1 MRICMLGLGLIGGS
15 IARAVAAHD
24 DVPATDG
31 RPSLVAWTPAG
42 DGPRAALAAGVI
54 ADVARD
60 LTDAVRGADLV
71 LLAAP
76 ALATLRLLDD
86 LAGLEPGILRPT
98 ATVTDVASTKA
109 AIVGRADAL
118 GLRFVGGHPMAG
130 RETAGFGASAADLF
144 VGRPWVIVPGRGA
157 SAEDVARVEWL
168 ASACGARPVRMPGE
182 AHDAAV
188 AAISHAP
195 LVVAAALVEAVAGAP
210 GERSREDWDTVRSL
224 AAGGWRDMTRLARGD
239 PEMGMGMLATN
250 ATAVVARLRDVR
262 DRLDTWIAALD
273 ASAGPDAAALLDRLA
288 ADRGRARET
297 RSAEE
302 AAVDGPDRPA

>member
-1 MRICMLGLGLIGGS
+1 MTYPR
-15 IARAVAAHD
+15 
-24 DVPATDG
+24 PAT
-31 RPSLVAWTPAG
+31 AG
-42 DGPRAALAAGVI
+42 DGPRAALAARVI
-54 ADVARD
+54 DDVARD
-60 LTDAVRGADLV
+60 LTDAVHGADLV
-71 LLAAP
+71 VLAAP

-109 AIVGRADAL
+109 AIVGHADAL

-130 RETAGFGASAADLF
+130 RETAGFGSSSADLF
-144 VGRPWVIVPGRGA
+144 VGRPWVVVPGRGA

-168 ASACGARPVRMPGE
+168 ASACGARSVRMAGE
-182 AHDAAV
+182 AHDAAT

-195 LVVAAALVEAVAGAP
+195 LVIAAALVEAVAGDP

-250 ATAVVARLRDVR
+250 ATAVAARLRDVR
-262 DRLDTWIAALD
+262 ERLDTWIAALD
-273 ASAGPDAAALLDRLA
+273 AAAGPDAQALLDRLA
-288 ADRGRARET
+288 ADRIRARET
-297 RSAEE
+297 PSAGE
-302 AAVDGPDRPA
+302 AAEDGRGRRG

>member
-1 MRICMLGLGLIGGS
+1 MLGLGLIGGS
-15 IARAVAAHD
+15 IARAVAAGHD
-24 DVPATDG
+24 ASATDG

-54 ADVARD
+54 DDVARD
-60 LTDAVRGADLV
+60 LIDAVHGADLV
-71 LLAAP
+71 VLAAP

-98 ATVTDVASTKA
+98 ATVTDVASSKA
-109 AIVGRADAL
+109 MIVGRADAL

-130 RETAGFGASAADLF
+130 REKAGFGASSADLF
-144 VGRPWVIVPGRGA
+144 ARRPWVVVPGRGA

-168 ASACGARPVRMPGE
+168 ASACGARPVRMLGE

-195 LVVAAALVEAVAGAP
+195 LVVAAALVEAVAGVP
-210 GERSREDWDTVRSL
+210 GERSSEDWDTVRSL

-239 PEMGMGMLATN
+239 PEMGTGMLATN
-250 ATAVVARLRDVR
+250 GTAVAARLRDVR
-262 DRLDTWIAALD
+262 ERLDAWIADLD
-273 ASAGPDAAALLDRLA
+273 AATGPDADALLERLA
-288 ADRGRARET
+288 ADRVRARET
-297 RSAEE
+297 PSAEE
-302 AAVDGPDRPA
+302 AAEDGPWRPG